1 VPSSSDD
8 SVTQLLSVLN
18 NKFDE
23 MDRKIDIMNQ
33 REVIFEKKIENVEKG
48 LGGLLSKV
56 NKVILF
62 TSDFFLTKKSLKEF
76 TRNFKTR

>member
-1 VPSSSDD
+1 MPSSSDD